1 MISDFNDFYCCVS
14 TILFLYSNRKSLILE
29 EDLKY
34 LDEMDS
40 SVFDR
45 LKQFK
50 ETESKSKEDMEVT
63 LYFFTLASRQG
74 VGKAQIKVLS
84 LCALLVVCVLYE
96 EVFGHAYVSAHYF
109 SVTTFYNYLWVLF
122 V

>member
-1 MISDFNDFYCCVS
+1 M
-14 TILFLYSNRKSLILE
+14 FLYSNRKSLILE

-50 ETESKSKEDMEVT
+50 DTESKSKEDMEVT
-63 LYFFTLASRQG
+63 L
-74 VGKAQIKVLS
+74 
-84 LCALLVVCVLYE
+84 
-96 EVFGHAYVSAHYF
+96 
-109 SVTTFYNYLWVLF
+109 
-122 V
+122 